1 MTQDALGL
9 DRLDF
14 AKGAGLIT
22 VVTQHAVTGAV
33 LMVAHMGREALDR
46 TVATGEMYYH
56 SRGRGLWR
64 KGDTSGNAQRWLTLS
79 VDCDGDALLARVM
92 PAGPACHTGAVTCFE
107 GAPGDAL
114 TQLAATIAQRA
125 SASNGYTSTL
135 LNDRN
140 LRLKKIA
147 EEAGEFAIACAD
159 GERVAEEAADLI
171 YHALVAMHA
180 AGVTLDDVRAVLHE
194 RSRP

>member
-1 MTQDALGL
+1 
-9 DRLDF
+9 
-14 AKGAGLIT
+14 
-22 VVTQHAVTGAV
+22 
-33 LMVAHMGREALDR
+33 MGREALDR
-46 TVATGEMYYH
+46 TVATGEMHYH
-56 SRGRGLWR
+56 SRSRGLWR
-64 KGDTSGNAQRWLTLS
+64 KGDTSGNTQRWLTLS
-79 VDCDGDALLARVM
+79 VDCDGDALLARVI